1 MSWWKQ
7 VALAVVL
14 VMVGVVAWARLSPQ
28 AGIWLEQAG
37 MPSAVVAVLAG
48 KGEAGPGGDVAA
60 GPARQ
65 AQGQQGQAGGRNRPG
80 GMEVLVVT
88 APVTTG
94 RINDRVSAIG
104 DGEANRSVTVVP
116 LSAGVITRVNVK
128 AGDRVGAGTV
138 LAELD
143 SDAERIARDR
153 ASLAQKMA
161 QEKLE
166 RYERLVDS
174 KTVST
179 VQLSETR
186 NELDNSTLALR
197 DAELTLKRRSITAPI
212 DGIVGIVQV
221 EDGDYVTTQSAIATL
236 DDRSK
241 ILIDFWVP
249 ERFAGLIKPGQPV
262 EAIAIALP
270 GKEFSGSVAAV
281 ASRVDR
287 DSRTLQIR
295 AQIDNE
301 RDELRPGMSFKVS
314 MRFAGD
320 TFPAVNPLAIQWSS
334 SGAFVWKE
342 REGVAVKTPVR
353 VVQRNSD
360 WVLVDGELTDG
371 EPLVIEGVQSLRE
384 GMRVRI
390 AGDKPNAAGS

>member
-143 SDAERIARDR
+143 SVVFDAVVFD
-153 ASLAQKMA
+153 
-161 QEKLE
+161 
-166 RYERLVDS
+166 
-174 KTVST
+174 VS
-179 VQLSETR
+179 
-186 NELDNSTLALR
+186 
-197 DAELTLKRRSITAPI
+197 
-212 DGIVGIVQV
+212 
-221 EDGDYVTTQSAIATL
+221 
-236 DDRSK
+236 
-241 ILIDFWVP
+241 
-249 ERFAGLIKPGQPV
+249 
-262 EAIAIALP
+262 
-270 GKEFSGSVAAV
+270 
-281 ASRVDR
+281 
-287 DSRTLQIR
+287 
-295 AQIDNE
+295 
-301 RDELRPGMSFKVS
+301 
-314 MRFAGD
+314 
-320 TFPAVNPLAIQWSS
+320 
-334 SGAFVWKE
+334 
-342 REGVAVKTPVR
+342 
-353 VVQRNSD
+353 
-360 WVLVDGELTDG
+360 
-371 EPLVIEGVQSLRE
+371 
-384 GMRVRI
+384 
-390 AGDKPNAAGS
+390 

>member
-1 MSWWKQ
+1 
-7 VALAVVL
+7 
-14 VMVGVVAWARLSPQ
+14 
-28 AGIWLEQAG
+28 
-37 MPSAVVAVLAG
+37 
-48 KGEAGPGGDVAA
+48 
-60 GPARQ
+60 
-65 AQGQQGQAGGRNRPG
+65 
-80 GMEVLVVT
+80 MEVLVVT

>member
-1 MSWWKQ
+1 M
-7 VALAVVL
+7 
-14 VMVGVVAWARLSPQ
+14 
-28 AGIWLEQAG
+28 
-37 MPSAVVAVLAG
+37 
-48 KGEAGPGGDVAA
+48 
-60 GPARQ
+60 
-65 AQGQQGQAGGRNRPG
+65 
-80 GMEVLVVT
+80 
-88 APVTTG
+88 
-94 RINDRVSAIG
+94 
-104 DGEANRSVTVVP
+104 
-116 LSAGVITRVNVK
+116 
-128 AGDRVGAGTV
+128 
-138 LAELD
+138 
-143 SDAERIARDR
+143 
-153 ASLAQKMA
+153 
-161 QEKLE
+161 
-166 RYERLVDS
+166 
-174 KTVST
+174 
-179 VQLSETR
+179 
-186 NELDNSTLALR
+186 
-197 DAELTLKRRSITAPI
+197 
-212 DGIVGIVQV
+212 QV